1 MGPITG
7 IGLILSLIP
16 LYLRERDKK
25 KAASKEDFYAW
36 LLEHKFQDVKDCITN
51 NYALEVEIAD
61 LLKMD
66 HEELLSRLDGIDKQL
81 ACILDGIDCFR
92 ALAQTIAAPKPYLT
106 KNQEELLR
114 AMVSCGCTYLG
125 LSRALNDIV
134 YNSDVTTI
142 DLSKVDEKFIIQSA
156 DVLANQGFLTRRA
169 MRSNNNGYV
178 YYLTEAGQDYID
190 SMDKIKTSNE

>member
-1 MGPITG
+1 M
-7 IGLILSLIP
+7 ILSLIP

-61 LLKMD
+61 LLKMN

-92 ALAQTIAAPKPYLT
+92 ALAQTIAAPKPCLT

-114 AMVSCGCTYLG
+114 AMVSCGCTHLG
-125 LSRALNDIV
+125 LSRALNNDIL
-134 YNSDVTTI
+134 YNCDVPTI
-142 DLSKVDEKFIIQSA
+142 DLSKVDEKFTIPSA
-156 DVLANQGFLTRRA
+156 DVLAEHGFLTKQA
-169 MRSNNNGYV
+169 MGSNGNV
-178 YYLTEAGQDYID
+178 YWLTEAGQDYID
-190 SMDKIKTSNE
+190 SLDKIKTSDE